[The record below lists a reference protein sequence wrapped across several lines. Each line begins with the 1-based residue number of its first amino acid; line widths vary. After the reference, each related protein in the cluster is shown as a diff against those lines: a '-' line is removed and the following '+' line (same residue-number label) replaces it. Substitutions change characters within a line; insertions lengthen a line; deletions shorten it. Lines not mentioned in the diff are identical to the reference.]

1 MIRKRGFTLV
11 ELLVVIAII
20 GVLVGLLLPAVQ
32 AAREAARRSSCS
44 NNLKQLGLAAHNYHD
59 TFNSLPSGYINDYG
73 IARNFRGQTYQHFT
87 AIRHNAGW
95 SWSALIAPFM
105 ELTPQHDTLQV
116 RIGHAAMSLNDPV
129 VIAVAETPVPTMRCP
144 SADGPPLMAVGERR
158 PANLNGDRI
167 SIAVTNYIGVNTGRG
182 SLNIDNRQNNAN
194 GVFFAD
200 SRINFRDVTDGLSN
214 VLMFGERSWDIFL
227 PRCQRRAINGAGGM
241 YSVTA
246 SDQMEHPNRGDG
258 NALGVAGFGINY
270 DHVAD
275 PCHNLWRVKSGF
287 YSRHPGG
294 AQFTLADGS
303 VRFLPETIDLVTYRR
318 LCNRRD
324 GNPVELP

>member
-59 TFNSLPSGYINDYG
+59 TFNTLPSGYINDYG
-73 IARNFRGQTYQHFT
+73 RAVNFRGQEYQHF
-87 AIRHNAGW
+87 AYINLNAGW
-95 SWSALIAPFM
+95 TWSALIAPFM
-105 ELTPQHDTLQV
+105 ELSPQHDMLQV
-116 RIGHAAMSLNDPV
+116 RMGHAAMSLNDPA
-129 VIAVAETPVPTMRCP
+129 VIAVAETAVPTLRCP
-144 SADGPPLMAVGERR
+144 SADGPPLQTINNRR
-158 PANLNGDRI
+158 PRNLNGDPV
-167 SIAVTNYIGVNTGRG
+167 SVAVINYIGVNTGRG
-182 SLNIDNRQNNAN
+182 GLNIDNRQNNAN

-214 VLMFGERSWDIFL
+214 VLMFGERSWDIYL
-227 PRCQRRAINGAGGM
+227 PRCNARAITGAGGLFAKA
-241 YSVTA
+241 A
-246 SDQMEHPNRGDG
+246 SDQIEHSNRGDG
-258 NALGVAGFGINY
+258 AALGVAGNGINY
-270 DHVAD
+270 DHVAN
-275 PCHNLWRVKSGF
+275 PCDNLWQFKSGF